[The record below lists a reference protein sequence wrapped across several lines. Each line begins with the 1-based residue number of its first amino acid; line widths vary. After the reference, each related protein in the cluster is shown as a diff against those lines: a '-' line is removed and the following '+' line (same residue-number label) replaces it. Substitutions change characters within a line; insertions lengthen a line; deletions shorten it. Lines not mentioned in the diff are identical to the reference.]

1 MGNLISSSKNRVVI
15 PQRAVTAQDLTL
27 LIKQQETT
35 ITRINDI
42 INKTDDMLVIDH
54 NTTTTRPDTTT
65 TPATPATPVTTT
77 STIPATATAAR
88 FANTGNVEH
97 FINAAI
103 PVSDYT
109 DPPQYYPKSNIPITK
124 DYINAYNDSIALIDD
139 PNQLNKIK
147 FDMFIHLQDKK
158 ISDLNDV
165 IQTFP
170 TNSNINRPPIK
181 SIKNFKTSTA
191 LNVEEFPVP
200 QPTNSNST
208 ITYTGNGSTTYPN
221 YLIYSNNGC
230 LQYNKSIKDPIT
242 NNFGQA
248 TWGID
253 ACNSNDARQRFTM
266 TKIQTKDDY
275 NNKLSDDNKKKYSI
289 TDSTSVKMGFNV
301 VNPETAADQCLMF
314 ENGNAMSI
322 MPCNMSASQR
332 FKPFYHTIHQ

>member
-1 MGNLISSSKNRVVI
+1 MGNLISSSKNTVVI
-15 PQRAVTAQDLTL
+15 PQRVVTAQDLTL

-42 INKTDDMLVIDH
+42 INKTGEMLVIDH
-54 NTTTTRPDTTT
+54 HTTTTRPDTTT

-77 STIPATATAAR
+77 STIPATTR
-88 FANTGNVEH
+88 FTNAGNVEP

-139 PNQLNKIK
+139 PNQLNKVK

-158 ISDLNDV
+158 ISELNAV
-165 IQTFP
+165 ISTYP
-170 TNSNINRPPIK
+170 TNNNINNPPIK

-200 QPTNSNST
+200 QPTNTNST
-208 ITYTGNGSTTYPN
+208 ITYAGNGSTTYPN

-242 NNFGQA
+242 NNLGQA

-266 TKIQTKDDY
+266 TKIQSMDDY
-275 NNKLSDDNKKKYSI
+275 NNKIPDDANTKRYSI
-289 TDSTSVKMGFNV
+289 TDPTSVKMGFNV

-314 ENGNAMSI
+314 DNGNEMSI